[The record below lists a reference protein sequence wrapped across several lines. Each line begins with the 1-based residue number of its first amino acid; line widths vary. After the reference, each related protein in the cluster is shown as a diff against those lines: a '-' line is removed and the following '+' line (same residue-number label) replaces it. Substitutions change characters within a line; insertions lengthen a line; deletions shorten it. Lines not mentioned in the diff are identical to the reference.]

1 MKKFTKICLILAA
14 VMGVTGGV
22 LFAVGIAMGA
32 DWKSVQYAAV
42 DLELPWGH
50 YDNGKV
56 SSGDFNDSK
65 KELDT
70 EAVEEREYSPEEVSA
85 LHIDV
90 KKAYVSIVNTKE
102 NNIRV
107 KLYSK
112 EDVVEYDRTDRE
124 LKIERETDH
133 AQKHPIRIEIPE
145 GMTLEEADIS
155 VGGGILE
162 LESLEAGELDISVGA
177 GTVTVTQGL
186 KASDCSIETGAGTM
200 EIAFLDAVRTQME
213 CGMGTIDAVLAEN
226 VDAYFMQA
234 DCGVGTVTVGA
245 ESHSGIASFTRGNTN
260 AARNMEIE
268 CGMGTVNVLFHDS
281 ESEL

>member
-42 DLELPWGH
+42 DLDLPWGH

-145 GMTLEEADIS
+145 GMTAAGSSYGFAVQKGQNAELLEMFDA
-155 VGGGILE
+155 
-162 LESLEAGELDISVGA
+162 
-177 GTVTVTQGL
+177 GL
-186 KASDCSIETGAGTM
+186 KNIKENGTYQ
-200 EIAFLDAVRTQME
+200 EI
-213 CGMGTIDAVLAEN
+213 
-226 VDAYFMQA
+226 VDKY
-234 DCGVGTVTVGA
+234 TK
-245 ESHSGIASFTRGNTN
+245 
-260 AARNMEIE
+260 
-268 CGMGTVNVLFHDS
+268 
-281 ESEL
+281 

>member
-42 DLELPWGH
+42 DLDLPWGH

-155 VGGGILE
+155 VGGGIL
-162 LESLEAGELDISVGA
+162 
-177 GTVTVTQGL
+177 
-186 KASDCSIETGAGTM
+186 
-200 EIAFLDAVRTQME
+200 
-213 CGMGTIDAVLAEN
+213 
-226 VDAYFMQA
+226 
-234 DCGVGTVTVGA
+234 
-245 ESHSGIASFTRGNTN
+245 
-260 AARNMEIE
+260 
-268 CGMGTVNVLFHDS
+268 
-281 ESEL
+281 